1 MPDTAVR
8 DVMTTPVVSVH
19 PSTPLKTV
27 ARLLAEH
34 RFRILPVVSRTG
46 EVLGV
51 VSERDFLL
59 KQRGSDGVDRLKLG
73 PFSVAGAETR
83 RQLQKIE
90 AAVAGEAMTSPAVTV
105 VADQRIDDVAGLMLD
120 HGVGS
125 LPVVEDGRLVGIVA
139 RSDLVRLFTA
149 SDEQLAESVRQDIV
163 RRTLLLPP
171 EQFDVLVI
179 NGVMRVR
186 GHVERRLLA
195 DLIAQTIRRH
205 PGVIRVET
213 EITWDVDDTE
223 IAQGPLALPR

>member
-1 MPDTAVR
+1 
-8 DVMTTPVVSVH
+8 MTTPVVSVQ
-19 PSTPLKTV
+19 PTTPLKTV

-51 VSERDFLL
+51 VSERDFLI
-59 KQRGSDGVDRLKLG
+59 KQRGSSGVDRWKLG
-73 PFSVAGAETR
+73 PFSVTGAEAR
-83 RQLQKIE
+83 RQLAKIE
-90 AAVAGEAMTSPAVTV
+90 ATVAGEAMTAPAVTV
-105 VADQRIDDVAGLMLD
+105 AADQRIDHVAGLMLD

-149 SDEQLAESVRQDIV
+149 SDQQLAESIRQDIL

-179 NGVMRVR
+179 NGVVRVR

-195 DLIAQTIRRH
+195 DLLAQTIRRY

-223 IAQGPLALPR
+223 EAPRQLSVLR